1 MIKKIAFSFLFL
13 IAISAFSQERD
24 INNYKYV
31 IVPDRFDFLKS
42 SDQYQTSSLTKFLLE
57 KKGFEVFLS
66 NEKLPEDLM
75 LNRCKA
81 LTAIVVDDSSMFTI
95 KSVIKLQD
103 CNNNVLYTSEV
114 GKSKLKEYK
123 KGYQEAIRKAYETME
138 DLEYNYN
145 TSIAAKEKIKPEI
158 VKEKESVV
166 TVKTS
171 VKEINTNSNVT
182 NVLYAQKKNNGFQL
196 VNLTPEV
203 VFIILNTN
211 KKNVYVIKGK
221 DGTLYKNGEIWIAEY
236 YKNDQLVKEEYQI
249 KF

>member
-1 MIKKIAFSFLFL
+1 
-13 IAISAFSQERD
+13 
-24 INNYKYV
+24 
-31 IVPDRFDFLKS
+31 
-42 SDQYQTSSLTKFLLE
+42 
-57 KKGFEVFLS
+57 
-66 NEKLPEDLM
+66 M

-81 LTAIVVDDSSMFTI
+81 LTAVVVDDSSMFTI

-123 KGYQEAIRKAYETME
+123 KGYQEAIRRAYETME

-145 TSIAAKEKIKPEI
+145 TSIAVKEKVKPEI
-158 VKEKESVV
+158 VKVKEPAV

-171 VKEINTNSNVT
+171 VNEINTESNAT

-196 VNLTPEV
+196 VNLKPEV

-211 KKNVYVIKGK
+211 KKDVYVIKGK
-221 DGTLYKNGEIWIAEY
+221 DGTLYKHGESWIAEY

>member
-158 VKEKESVV
+158 VEEKESV

-171 VKEINTNSNVT
+171 VKEINTNSNAT

-211 KKNVYVIKGK
+211 KKDVYVIKGK